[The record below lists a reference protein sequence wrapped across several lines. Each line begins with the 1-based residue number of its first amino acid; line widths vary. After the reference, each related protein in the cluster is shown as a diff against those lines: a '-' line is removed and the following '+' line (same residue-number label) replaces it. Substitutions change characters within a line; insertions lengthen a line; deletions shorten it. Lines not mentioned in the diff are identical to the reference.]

1 MGLISGLLTFPLAPV
16 RGVMWLA
23 ERIQEEAER
32 QMYDPAEVR
41 RRLSEIDRARTS
53 GELSEDEAAD
63 LQNELLSR
71 MVSRRA
77 GGPS

>member
-1 MGLISGLLTFPLAPV
+1 
-16 RGVMWLA
+16 MWLA

>member
-71 MVSRRA
+71 MVSGRA
-77 GGPS
+77 GGRS

>member
-1 MGLISGLLTFPLAPV
+1 MGLISGLLTFPLAPA

-41 RRLSEIDRARTS
+41 RRLSEIDRARAS

-71 MVSRRA
+71 MVSGRA
-77 GGPS
+77 GGRS

>member
-41 RRLSEIDRARTS
+41 RRLSEIDRARAS

-71 MVSRRA
+71 MVSGRA
-77 GGPS
+77 GGRS

>member
-16 RGVMWLA
+16 RGVVWLA

-32 QMYDPAEVR
+32 QMYDPATVR
-41 RRLSEIDRARTS
+41 RHLSEVDRAQAA
-53 GELSEDEAAD
+53 GEISAEEAAD

-71 MVSRRA
+71 MVSGR
-77 GGPS
+77 GGPP

>member
-16 RGVMWLA
+16 RGVVWLA

-32 QMYDPAEVR
+32 QMYDPATVR
-41 RRLSEIDRARTS
+41 RRLSEIDRSRAS
-53 GELSEDEAAD
+53 GELSEEEAAD

-71 MVSRRA
+71 MISGRS
-77 GGPS
+77 GGPP